1 MKHHKNKPTFRFIHE
16 PKEFNK
22 YSEREFLQYCL
33 GATMY
38 MPGTKDIA
46 ENILS
51 KRWPELTSMVM
62 CFEDAIAEH
71 ELAQAED
78 NVIGTLNRIFAA
90 IQEGEFSTQDLPLI
104 ILRVRDFEQFR
115 RFSERL
121 TREHVSL
128 LAAFNFPKFTSKKC
142 CKLLGAP

>member
-1 MKHHKNKPTFRFIHE
+1 
-16 PKEFNK
+16 
-22 YSEREFLQYCL
+22 
-33 GATMY
+33 
-38 MPGTKDIA
+38 
-46 ENILS
+46 
-51 KRWPELTSMVM
+51 MVM

-128 LAAFNFPKFTSKKC
+128 LAAFNFPKFTSKM
-142 CKLLGAP
+142 LQITWSTLAT